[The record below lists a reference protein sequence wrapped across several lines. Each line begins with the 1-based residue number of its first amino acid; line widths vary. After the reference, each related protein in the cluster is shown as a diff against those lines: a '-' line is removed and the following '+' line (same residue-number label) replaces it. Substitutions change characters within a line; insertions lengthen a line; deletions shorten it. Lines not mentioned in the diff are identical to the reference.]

1 MHASDPTRGTSSR
14 SSARCRL
21 LPSYT
26 PRMRRRCS
34 LRFRKHSH
42 LEGQHAFLS
51 PSSYH
56 WINYDEEKLEYRYK
70 TLKAALEGVEQHRY
84 AAICIE
90 ERIVQDDET
99 TTVGLYINQCI
110 QYKMAAEIVLF
121 YSPNAFGT
129 VDAIAYRHRRL
140 RISDLKTGVTRT
152 SEHQL
157 EVYAALFCLEYEID
171 PHSLR
176 GTVRPYEGDP
186 YFIKGIMDKIVK
198 FDKLINQLRE
208 EVSQ

>member
-1 MHASDPTRGTSSR
+1 M
-14 SSARCRL
+14 
-21 LPSYT
+21 
-26 PRMRRRCS
+26 
-34 LRFRKHSH
+34 LRFKKHSH

-56 WINYDEEKLEYRYK
+56 WINYDEEKLAYRYK
-70 TLKAALEGVEQHRY
+70 TLRAALEGVEQHRY

-90 ERIVQDDET
+90 ESIVQDDER

-110 QYKMAAEIVLF
+110 QYKMASEVVLF

-129 VDAIAYRHRRL
+129 ADAIAYRYRIL
-140 RISDLKTGVTRT
+140 RISDLKSGATRT

-171 PHSLR
+171 PFSMRGIELR
-176 GTVRPYEGDP
+176 IYQDGKVRVYAADP
-186 YFIKGIMDKIVK
+186 YFIKEIMDKIVR
-198 FDKLINQLRE
+198 FDGILNQLRE
-208 EVSQ
+208 EVS